1 MVACRRGG
9 SASRRRIHT
18 LVHYSRVG
26 YRACVSSFCRYV
38 PLSFGERLNS
48 GKPSS
53 PSARTYHLYDV
64 VRRIS
69 NLHSCESGIM
79 IPMKIFLHWLI
90 AAAAIGIAAYI
101 VPGVTIDPISALIAA
116 VVLGALNLF
125 IRPIIVILTLPIN
138 VVTLGLF
145 SLVINASLVL
155 LATYLVPGFVIIG
168 FWTAVLFAIVL
179 SVVNWVFHLWNR
191 D

>member
-1 MVACRRGG
+1 
-9 SASRRRIHT
+9 
-18 LVHYSRVG
+18 
-26 YRACVSSFCRYV
+26 
-38 PLSFGERLNS
+38 
-48 GKPSS
+48 
-53 PSARTYHLYDV
+53 
-64 VRRIS
+64 
-69 NLHSCESGIM
+69 
-79 IPMKIFLHWLI
+79 MKIFLHWLI
-90 AAAAIGIAAYI
+90 SAAAIGIAAYI

-155 LATYLVPGFVIIG
+155 LATYLVPGFAVAG

-179 SVVNWVFHLWNR
+179 SVVNWVFHLWSR

>member
-1 MVACRRGG
+1 
-9 SASRRRIHT
+9 
-18 LVHYSRVG
+18 
-26 YRACVSSFCRYV
+26 
-38 PLSFGERLNS
+38 
-48 GKPSS
+48 
-53 PSARTYHLYDV
+53 
-64 VRRIS
+64 
-69 NLHSCESGIM
+69 
-79 IPMKIFLHWLI
+79 MKIFLHWLI

-155 LATYLVPGFVIIG
+155 LATYLVPGFAVAG

-179 SVVNWVFHLWNR
+179 SIVNWVFHLWNR